1 MRYRYHER
9 QRAYASVIQLAER
22 LRARDHQLTVA
33 SKRMLVAPLAD
44 LPDGY
49 PRGGDGVGRS
59 SGVSDSTGGAVMSRL
74 GEADP
79 RAEYAEDAVASL
91 FEALGALKA
100 ADASAAKAL
109 DAPVTLEPEKARP
122 PRSVFCVS
130 CARLFPKELR
140 DKYKHRTVGEAIAFE
155 PRHGFTNRS
164 RADLCSWCLVEFD
177 ATGQVPDIEL
187 VLWRDDHPGRHVT
200 ARVRAE
206 VLGKPQLHSAAS

>member
-9 QRAYASVIQLAER
+9 QRAYSSAIQLLER

-33 SKRMLVAPLAD
+33 ARGTIVAPLDD

-49 PRGGDGVGRS
+49 PGGGDGVGRN
-59 SGVSDSTGGAVMSRL
+59 SGHSDSTAGAAASRI
-74 GEADP
+74 GHADR

-91 FEALGALKA
+91 FEALTALKA
-100 ADASAAKAL
+100 ADASASKAL
-109 DAPVTLEPEKARP
+109 DPPKVLPPERPRP

-130 CARLFPKELR
+130 CARLFPKELK

-187 VLWRDDHPGRHVT
+187 VIWRDDHPGRHVT
-200 ARVRAE
+200 ARVRAD
-206 VLGKPQLHSAAS
+206 VLGRPQLHSAVS

>member
-9 QRAYASVIQLAER
+9 QKAYANIIALAER
-22 LRARDHQLTVA
+22 LRARDHQLSIA

-100 ADASAAKAL
+100 ADASAVKAL
-109 DAPVTLEPEKARP
+109 DAPAKFEPEKPKP
-122 PRSVFCVS
+122 PKSVFCVS

-140 DKYKHRTVGEAIAFE
+140 DKYKHRTVGEMIATE
-155 PRHGFTNRS
+155 PRHNFTKRS
-164 RADLCSWCLVEFD
+164 RDDLCSWCLGEYD
-177 ATGQVPDIEL
+177 ATGKVPHIEL
-187 VLWRDDHPGRHVT
+187 VIWRDDHPGRNVT
-200 ARVRAE
+200 PRVRAE
-206 VLGKPQLHSAAS
+206 VLGKPQLHSAVS